1 MYVTTAP
8 PCPCFA
14 GGYLFNNILSISVWL
29 FYIGSGWLSLAYPKL
44 AEGCFMHWLTRSS
57 KTKRYTYMDLY
68 YLFHE
73 VCFIGNLLFA
83 TTFIGIYFYNVVV
96 NQVDF
101 LSIYFQNTYTTYTAV
116 PLISVSILFILG
128 ETYYNPLMDVI
139 PGEGD
144 EQREPSDGDLLYW
157 ADYLLTFIA
166 VSTMFFIYL
175 RPGYGENTRYS
186 YIKILTKKGT
196 YACLIS
202 LLIFNVFYNTQAYMI
217 YKEVSE
223 TVITG
228 STYAFCVI
236 IPLIN
241 IFYAKA
247 YFDWVLS
254 IMGTLIEIGL
264 GIQLISEDIKSSEET
279 LSQPKKVAGYISFFF
294 GLVLLGVLMVNLR
307 IAGSFNRLFYEY

>member
-1 MYVTTAP
+1 MYVTQAP

-128 ETYYNPLMDVI
+128 ETYYGVDVQLEEG
-139 PGEGD
+139 GEP
-144 EQREPSDGDLLYW
+144 REPSDGDLIYW

-175 RPGYGENTRYS
+175 RPGYGENTRYN

-217 YKEVSE
+217 YKEVSQ

-254 IMGTLIEIGL
+254 IMGALIEIGL
-264 GIQLISEDIKSSEET
+264 GIQLVSKDMGGDPIS
-279 LSQPKKVAGYISFFF
+279 VAGYISFFF
-294 GLVLLGVLMVNLR
+294 ALVLLGVLMVNLR
-307 IAGSFNRLFYEY
+307 IAGSFNQLLYNY

>member
-1 MYVTTAP
+1 MYVTQAP

-96 NQVDF
+96 NQVEF

-128 ETYYNPLMDVI
+128 ETYYGVDVQDEEG
-139 PGEGD
+139 GEP
-144 EQREPSDGDLLYW
+144 REPSDGDLIYW

-166 VSTMFFIYL
+166 LSTMFFIYL

-254 IMGTLIEIGL
+254 IMGALIEIGL
-264 GIQLISEDIKSSEET
+264 GIQLVSKDLGEKTIN
-279 LSQPKKVAGYISFFF
+279 VAGYISFFF
-294 GLVLLGVLMVNLR
+294 ALVLLGVLMVNLR
-307 IAGSFNRLFYEY
+307 IAGSFNQLLYNY

>member
-1 MYVTTAP
+1 MYVTQAP

-57 KTKRYTYMDLY
+57 KAKRYTYMDLY

-96 NQVDF
+96 NQVEF

-128 ETYYNPLMDVI
+128 ETYYGVDVQLEEG
-139 PGEGD
+139 GEP
-144 EQREPSDGDLLYW
+144 REPSDGDLIYW

-217 YKEVSE
+217 YKKVSD
-223 TVITG
+223 TVI
-228 STYAFCVI
+228 
-236 IPLIN
+236 
-241 IFYAKA
+241 
-247 YFDWVLS
+247 
-254 IMGTLIEIGL
+254 
-264 GIQLISEDIKSSEET
+264 
-279 LSQPKKVAGYISFFF
+279 
-294 GLVLLGVLMVNLR
+294 
-307 IAGSFNRLFYEY
+307 